1 MPDIETLI
9 TRLTRHGVDFV
20 VIGGFAAMAHG
31 ATLVTEDLDVCCD
44 FSADNLMRLQE
55 ALADLHPVHRM
66 PPARPALGLTRQ
78 TCRGFKNLYLHTD
91 YGALDCL
98 GMIEGVGGFEEV
110 KRNSVEIDLPA
121 GPCRVLSLDAL
132 IRSKEAMTRPRD
144 RQAVLQLK
152 AIRGRLQH

>member
-1 MPDIETLI
+1 MPELGDIVARLI
-9 TRLTRHGVDFV
+9 RRHVDFV
-20 VIGGFAAMAHG
+20 IVGGWAAVVHG
-31 ATLVTEDLDVCCD
+31 VTLVTRDVDICCG
-44 FSADNLMRLQE
+44 FSVENLMRLQK

-91 YGALDCL
+91 YGPLDCL

-144 RQAVLQLK
+144 REAVLQLK
-152 AIRGRLQH
+152 AIRERLQH